1 MVDETKLRA
10 FGNLVVRLERRED
23 LSREEVREAYR
34 EIWRNEQPELHQ
46 GAFIAAL
53 RAKPETKDELVG
65 VVEAFQDE
73 WRLFYPHV
81 VHAAEPALSIA
92 GIGMDTLKTIN
103 VSSGAAVLTA
113 ACGVYVHKPGAPALT
128 GISGAADMFAHWGV
142 DIDVDGAAQVKSTE
156 TCRLGFTS
164 VVGRAFMHSG
174 FGRIISQ
181 IRIGTSFHIG
191 GPLGRHF
198 GEKHKIVGVPDP
210 KLGRMVC
217 EVLRDLGCE
226 RALAPSGEA
235 TEFPGQFLDELSTA
249 GKSHLAELLPNGEIR
264 ETTLVPEDVGLR
276 QTPFADIATRASG
289 EENARVLARALAG
302 KEQGG
307 IVDILLLNAASGIV
321 LMGKAESLREGVSIA
336 RQAIEDGRAIE
347 QLRALIRTQNSLGQ
361 NISAEAG
368 LAKLEALLTG

>member
-1 MVDETKLRA
+1 MVDEIKLRA
-10 FGNLVVRLERRED
+10 FGSLVVRLEQHEN

-34 EIWRNEQPELHQ
+34 QIWRNEQPELQQ
-46 GAFIAAL
+46 GAFIATL

-73 WRLFYPHV
+73 WRLFYPHTV
-81 VHAAEPALSIA
+81 NAPEPVLSIA
-92 GIGMDTLKTIN
+92 GIGMDSLKTIN
-103 VSSGAAVLTA
+103 VSSGAAVLIA

-128 GISGAADMFAHWGV
+128 GVSGAADMFALWGV
-142 DIDVDGAAQVKSTE
+142 DIDTDGERQVKSTE

-164 VVGRAFMHSG
+164 VAGKAFMHSG
-174 FGRIISQ
+174 FGRVISQ
-181 IRIGTSFHIG
+181 LRIGTSFHIG

-210 KLGRMVC
+210 KMGRMVC

-249 GKSHLAELLPNGEIR
+249 GKSHFAELLPSGEIR
-264 ETTLVPEDVGLR
+264 EHSFMPEEVGLR
-276 QTPFADIATRASG
+276 QTPFADIRTRASAQ
-289 EENARVLARALAG
+289 ENAGAVARALAG

-307 IVDILLLNAASGIV
+307 LVDILLLNAASGLT
-321 LMGKAESLREGVSIA
+321 LMGKAESLREGIEQA
-336 RQAIEDGRAIE
+336 RQAIADGRAIE
-347 QLRALIRTQNSLGQ
+347 QLRALIRTQNASPD
-361 NISAEAG
+361 AG
-368 LAKLEALLTG
+368 LACLASLLAD